1 MPAEIQI
8 TPPASAEALWV
19 IRDRV
24 TFKGGIEGTD
34 MALLEVEVPPGSGTP
49 PHRHASAETFVIL
62 TGEIQVG
69 MFDGGAPRLVK
80 AGPGRL

>member
-34 MALLEVEVPPGSGTP
+34 MALLEVEVPQAPAHPRT
-49 PHRHASAETFVIL
+49 AT
-62 TGEIQVG
+62 
-69 MFDGGAPRLVK
+69 PRLK
-80 AGPGRL
+80 PSSF